1 MFGGVKITLI
11 TSLTILTSCVLF
23 ISYNECT
30 NRYIIHGNSDNTIWI
45 FDKKS
50 TTLNKCG
57 EDGCKVVETKFP
69 KDSPLALTQ
78 SFSPSKMFGSDK
90 PMQEDVKA
98 TAEATNAKAYADA
111 DKKADTDTGKET
123 TAADQKDEKKTD
135 KPSETPPASKPA
147 AGATTEKKSEEFV
160 E

>member
-69 KDSPLALTQ
+69 KDSPLALPQ

-90 PMQEDVKA
+90 PMQEDVKVM
-98 TAEATNAKAYADA
+98 TEATNAKVDA
-111 DKKADTDTGKET
+111 NEEATKKG
-123 TAADQKDEKKTD
+123 D
-135 KPSETPPASKPA
+135 KPNDSQPASKPA
-147 AGATTEKKSEEFV
+147 DATTAKKADEFV

>member
-1 MFGGVKITLI
+1 MYSGAINMFGGVKIVLI
-11 TSLTILTSCVLF
+11 MSLTILTSCVLF

-57 EDGCKVVETKFP
+57 DDGCKVVETKFP
-69 KDSPLALTQ
+69 KDSPLALAQ
-78 SFSPSKMFGSDK
+78 SFSPSQMFGSDK
-90 PMQEDVKA
+90 PMQKDVKT
-98 TAEATNAKAYADA
+98 TAEATSANAGA
-111 DKKADTDTGKET
+111 DKEAAVAKEEEKK
-123 TAADQKDEKKTD
+123 AAD
-135 KPSETPPASKPA
+135 KPNDAQFASKPA
-147 AGATTEKKSEEFV
+147 TTTTEKKEEFV

>member
-1 MFGGVKITLI
+1 MFGGVKIALI

-30 NRYIIHGNSDNTIWI
+30 NRYVIHGNSDNTIWI

-69 KDSPLALTQ
+69 KDSPLALAQ

-90 PMQEDVKA
+90 SMQEDVKA
-98 TAEATNAKAYADA
+98 TAEATSTNADA
-111 DKKADTDTGKET
+111 DKEATPTKE
-123 TAADQKDEKKTD
+123 AEKEPD
-135 KPSETPPASKPA
+135 KSGASQSTSKPA
-147 AGATTEKKSEEFV
+147 VAATIEKKQEEFV

>member
-1 MFGGVKITLI
+1 MFGGVKIALI

-90 PMQEDVKA
+90 SMQENAKA
-98 TAEATNAKAYADA
+98 TAEATNANADA
-111 DKKADTDTGKET
+111 GKEAT
-123 TAADQKDEKKTD
+123 SQKEEKKDD
-135 KPSETPPASKPA
+135 KPKDAQSASKPA
-147 AGATTEKKSEEFV
+147 ATPPATTTTEKKEEFV